1 MRYKQDWDMAKKRL
15 TAFWD
20 RDILD
25 RCCISVKVP
34 GQAAQTMPQTDA
46 ERLRHW
52 TDPEYIIQRDR
63 AAMEHTYYGGE
74 AFPCIFVNLGAAG
87 HAVSAGAEA
96 HTGGG
101 QKSRHSGGAE
111 AGGGAS

>member
-34 GQAAQTMPQTDA
+34 GQAAQAMPQMPNGSGTGRIRSTSSSGTA
-46 ERLRHW
+46 RPWNTRI
-52 TDPEYIIQRDR
+52 TAGKPFR
-63 AAMEHTYYGGE
+63 A
-74 AFPCIFVNLGAAG
+74 F
-87 HAVSAGAEA
+87 S
-96 HTGGG
+96 
-101 QKSRHSGGAE
+101 
-111 AGGGAS
+111 

>member
-25 RCCISVKVP
+25 RYCISVKVP

>member
-34 GQAAQTMPQTDA
+34 GQAAQAMPQTDA

-52 TDPEYIIQRDR
+52 TDPEYIIRRNR
-63 AAMEHTYYGGE
+63 AAMEHTYYGGRARRLLQGGE
-74 AFPCIFVNLGAAG
+74 ALFRRFRVVLSVADGHRRAG
-87 HAVSAGAEA
+87 V
-96 HTGGG
+96 
-101 QKSRHSGGAE
+101 R
-111 AGGGAS
+111 